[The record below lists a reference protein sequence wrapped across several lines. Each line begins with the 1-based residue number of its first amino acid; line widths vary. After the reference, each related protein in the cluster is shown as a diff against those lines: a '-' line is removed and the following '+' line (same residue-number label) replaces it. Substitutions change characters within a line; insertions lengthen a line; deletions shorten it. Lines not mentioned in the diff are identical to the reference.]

1 MPTLGAVAARL
12 KPTYAGGK
20 GAWQERG
27 RRGSGRRQAPLP
39 RLWLFSDP
47 VRLPDPAPAAAVLP
61 RGSGVVARGVESGR
75 LPDLARRVRQRGG
88 VLLLGGTPRMA
99 LRLRAGLHL
108 PDRAP
113 PPGMAAFRLARRAG
127 APGALLSAAA
137 HGAAGLRRARRQGV
151 DLVFLSP
158 LFATPSHPGAPFLG
172 VWRWAALA
180 RRAACPVMALGG
192 ITATTAPRIPPQAC
206 GFGAI
211 TALLHPGHSVS
222 MKSRGA
228 QGEHCPPGSA

>member
-1 MPTLGAVAARL
+1 MRSLGAVAARL
-12 KPTYAGGK
+12 KQGQAGK
-20 GAWQERG
+20 RG
-27 RRGSGRRQAPLP
+27 RLP

-47 VRLPDPAPAAAVLP
+47 ARLPDPRGAAAALP
-61 RGSGVVARGVESGR
+61 RGSGVVARGVESAL
-75 LPDLARRVRQRGG
+75 LPGLARLLRQRRG
-88 VLLLGGTPRMA
+88 VLLLGGAPRAA

-127 APGALLSAAA
+127 APWAMLSAAA
-137 HGAAGLRRARRQGV
+137 HGGAGLARARRQRA

-180 RRAACPVMALGG
+180 RRAGRPAMALGG
-192 ITATTAPRIPPQAC
+192 ITATTAPRTPPGAC
-206 GFGAI
+206 GLAAI
-211 TALLHPGHSVS
+211 TALLQPGHSVS
-222 MKSRGA
+222 RKSRRLQA
-228 QGEHCPPGSA
+228 EHCPPGSG